1 MNYRDLVNRLE
12 AIESR
17 VDEADD
23 ARAQYDQFKADDA
36 KAGAIEQVKKYA
48 SIPLNQIPR
57 LANAIDPKTG
67 IIYYGDA
74 GGEGG
79 GSQPKKMPLKFMSQ
93 GDQKPMVDAI
103 KAAGLEVVPHEE
115 KTLFGGTA
123 QYAKVDAGKLA
134 SVMAGIQPVAA
145 DAGQGAKPQQPR
157 GGEFVKAN
165 LAKLAE
171 LVAKLEATKKPMES
185 TDYDIANQL
194 IESFGYETNE
204 DATTS
209 LGKAALGGAG
219 KTLAKAL
226 PGVGL
231 ALGAKDAYDRFQKG
245 DYTGA
250 GIAGLSGV
258 TSLIPGIGTAAT
270 LGLDA
275 ANLARDYKR
284 GEFDSPAT
292 AAAPAQAAKPVRAGD
307 PKVMALQKQLIAKG
321 AKIQADGIMGPATQA
336 AMKQFPL
343 SVAENIALLRDQLAM
358 LETKKDEEDIP
369 DEEVNEFIDSDNDEQ
384 ANEDE
389 QTNEAGEGSL
399 LKGAWN
405 AGKNFMGGLKGA
417 PTIGVAKT
425 AAEKEAEIAARI
437 AAGTKS
443 PKSISD
449 VKKIT
454 GLEKGANTAGKAVAK
469 NPVKTAL
476 GGAALGAGAGLAL
489 GGAGAAAKPE
499 RPTGGAG
506 GKPVAPAEPTGPAA
520 TGLTPEQ
527 QELIKQIQATM
538 GTLADV
544 EDPAVVA
551 GLQTAQSAISRFG
564 DNKPQSAMDNAT
576 AAAAQ
581 SAALA
586 APTPSNAT
594 ANTTGGPNMAQVNK
608 PGPTSGQAA
617 KPVVPGATDTKTTK
631 SGTTVSNW

>member
-17 VDEADD
+17 VDEATIANPYKDPAQAAIFNAMTD
-23 ARAQYDQFKADDA
+23 ADQEWLTRGGGVPDITDKYILMRAPNGGKPDPA
-36 KAGAIEQVKKYA
+36 KAAA
-48 SIPLNQIPR
+48 AATAAATTTP
-57 LANAIDPKTG
+57 
-67 IIYYGDA
+67 
-74 GGEGG
+74 
-79 GSQPKKMPLKFMSQ
+79 GS
-93 GDQKPMVDAI
+93 
-103 KAAGLEVVPHEE
+103 
-115 KTLFGGTA
+115 
-123 QYAKVDAGKLA
+123 
-134 SVMAGIQPVAA
+134 
-145 DAGQGAKPQQPR
+145 GQGAKPAEPR

-209 LGKAALGGAG
+209 IGKAALGGAG

-231 ALGAKDAYDRFQKG
+231 AIGAKDAYDRFQKG

-258 TSLIPGIGTAAT
+258 TSLIPGVGTAAT

-284 GEFDSPAT
+284 GEFDSPA
-292 AAAPAQAAKPVRAGD
+292 AQAAKPARTGD
-307 PKVMALQKQLIAKG
+307 PKVLALQKQLIAKG
-321 AKIQADGIMGPATQA
+321 AKIQADGVMGPATQA

-343 SVAENIALLRDQLAM
+343 SVAENIAMLRDQLAM
-358 LETKKDEEDIP
+358 LETMEEDQE
-369 DEEVNEFIDSDNDEQ
+369 EEVTEVVSDDSE
-384 ANEDE
+384 E
-389 QTNEAGEGSL
+389 QTDESAL
-399 LKGAWN
+399 GALAN
-405 AGKNFMGGLKGA
+405 IGKNFASGLKG
-417 PTIGVAKT
+417 G
-425 AAEKEAEIAARI
+425 
-437 AAGTKS
+437 GTVQQ
-443 PKSISD
+443 I
-449 VKKIT
+449 
-454 GLEKGANTAGKAVAK
+454 GKAGQFGKIATGGRTAQKVGSAIGK
-469 NPVKTAL
+469 NPVKAAAAGTA
-476 GGAALGAGAGLAL
+476 AGAGLGLAL
-489 GGAGAAAKPE
+489 GGSGAAAKPE

-506 GKPVAPAEPTGPAA
+506 GTPAKPVTPVTPAA

-544 EDPAVVA
+544 EDPAVVS

-581 SAALA
+581 AAAL
-586 APTPSNAT
+586 
-594 ANTTGGPNMAQVNK
+594 VK
-608 PGPTSGQAA
+608 PAE
-617 KPVVPGATDTKTTK
+617 
-631 SGTTVSNW
+631 

>member
-12 AIESR
+12 AIENR
-17 VDEADD
+17 VDEATISNPYKDPAQAAIFNAMSD
-23 ARAQYDQFKADDA
+23 ADQEWLTRGGGVPDITDKYILMRAPNKGQPDPA
-36 KAGAIEQVKKYA
+36 KA
-48 SIPLNQIPR
+48 
-57 LANAIDPKTG
+57 
-67 IIYYGDA
+67 
-74 GGEGG
+74 
-79 GSQPKKMPLKFMSQ
+79 
-93 GDQKPMVDAI
+93 
-103 KAAGLEVVPHEE
+103 AAA
-115 KTLFGGTA
+115 TQAT
-123 QYAKVDAGKLA
+123 
-134 SVMAGIQPVAA
+134 S
-145 DAGQGAKPQQPR
+145 GQGAKPVAPK
-157 GGEFVKAN
+157 GDDVVKAN

-209 LGKAALGGAG
+209 IGKAALGGAG
-219 KTLAKAL
+219 KAVAKAL

-284 GEFDSPAT
+284 GEFDDPAT
-292 AAAPAQAAKPVRAGD
+292 AQASAPTQAAKPARTGD

-321 AKIQADGIMGPATQA
+321 AKIQADGIMGPQTQA

-358 LETKKDEEDIP
+358 LETME
-369 DEEVNEFIDSDNDEQ
+369 DEEVTEVAGDDSE
-384 ANEDE
+384 EE

-506 GKPVAPAEPTGPAA
+506 GTPTKPTSPTAPAA

-544 EDPAVVA
+544 EDPAVVS
-551 GLQTAQSAISRFG
+551 GLQTAQAAISRFG

-586 APTPSNAT
+586 TPA
-594 ANTTGGPNMAQVNK
+594 
-608 PGPTSGQAA
+608 PTSGQAA
-617 KPVVPGATDTKTTK
+617 KPALTPQQQAQNILQPGMNK
-631 SGTTVSNW
+631 

>member
-17 VDEADD
+17 VDEAAIANPYKDPAQAAIFNAMSD
-23 ARAQYDQFKADDA
+23 ADQAWLTKGGGVPDITDKYILMRAPNGGKPDPA
-36 KAGAIEQVKKYA
+36 KAAA
-48 SIPLNQIPR
+48 AATAAATTTP
-57 LANAIDPKTG
+57 
-67 IIYYGDA
+67 
-74 GGEGG
+74 
-79 GSQPKKMPLKFMSQ
+79 GS
-93 GDQKPMVDAI
+93 
-103 KAAGLEVVPHEE
+103 
-115 KTLFGGTA
+115 
-123 QYAKVDAGKLA
+123 
-134 SVMAGIQPVAA
+134 
-145 DAGQGAKPQQPR
+145 GQGAKPAEPR

-204 DATTS
+204 NATAS
-209 LGKAALGGAG
+209 LGKAALGSAGGA
-219 KTLAKAL
+219 LAKAL

-258 TSLIPGIGTAAT
+258 TSLVPGLGTAAT
-270 LGLDA
+270 LGLSA

-284 GEFDSPAT
+284 GEFDNPAT
-292 AAAPAQAAKPVRAGD
+292 AQAAAPAQAAKPARTGD

-321 AKIQADGIMGPATQA
+321 AKIQADGVMGPATQA

-358 LETKKDEEDIP
+358 LETMEE
-369 DEEVNEFIDSDNDEQ
+369 EEVTEVVSDNDE
-384 ANEDE
+384 E
-389 QTNEAGEGSL
+389 QTDEGVLGALGKGISKFGQGISTGFN
-399 LKGAWN
+399 KGALS
-405 AGKNFMGGLKGA
+405 AG
-417 PTIGVAKT
+417 T
-425 AAEKEAEIAARI
+425 AARTGMANK
-437 AAGTKS
+437 AGNA
-443 PKSISD
+443 
-449 VKKIT
+449 V
-454 GLEKGANTAGKAVAK
+454 GRAGKAVTN
-469 NPVKTAL
+469 NPGK
-476 GGAALGAGAGLAL
+476 AALGATAAGAGLGLAL
-489 GGAGAAAKPE
+489 GGGAGAAAKPE
-499 RPTGGAG
+499 RPAGGAG
-506 GKPVAPAEPTGPAA
+506 GAPAKPAAPTAPTA

-538 GTLADV
+538 GSLADV
-544 EDPAVVA
+544 EDPTVVA

-586 APTPSNAT
+586 TPA
-594 ANTTGGPNMAQVNK
+594 
-608 PGPTSGQAA
+608 PTSGQAA
-617 KPVVPGATDTKTTK
+617 KPALTPQQQAQNILQPGMNK
-631 SGTTVSNW
+631 

>member
-17 VDEADD
+17 VDEAAIANPYKDPAQAAIFNAMSD
-23 ARAQYDQFKADDA
+23 ADQEWLTRGGGVPDITDKYILMRAPNKGQPDPA
-36 KAGAIEQVKKYA
+36 KAAA
-48 SIPLNQIPR
+48 ATAPATTTP
-57 LANAIDPKTG
+57 
-67 IIYYGDA
+67 
-74 GGEGG
+74 
-79 GSQPKKMPLKFMSQ
+79 GS
-93 GDQKPMVDAI
+93 
-103 KAAGLEVVPHEE
+103 
-115 KTLFGGTA
+115 
-123 QYAKVDAGKLA
+123 
-134 SVMAGIQPVAA
+134 
-145 DAGQGAKPQQPR
+145 GQGAKPAEPR

-204 DATTS
+204 NATAS
-209 LGKAALGGAG
+209 LGKAALGSAGGA
-219 KTLAKAL
+219 LAKAL

-258 TSLIPGIGTAAT
+258 TSLVPGLGTAAT
-270 LGLDA
+270 LGLSA

-284 GEFDSPAT
+284 GEFDDPAT
-292 AAAPAQAAKPVRAGD
+292 AQAAAPAQAAKPARTGD

-321 AKIQADGIMGPATQA
+321 AKIQADGVMGPATQA

-358 LETKKDEEDIP
+358 LETME
-369 DEEVNEFIDSDNDEQ
+369 DEEVTEVVSNDDE
-384 ANEDE
+384 E
-389 QTNEAGEGSL
+389 QTDEGILGALGKGISKFGQGMSTGFN
-399 LKGAWN
+399 KGALS
-405 AGKNFMGGLKGA
+405 AG
-417 PTIGVAKT
+417 T
-425 AAEKEAEIAARI
+425 AARTGMANK
-437 AAGTKS
+437 AGNA
-443 PKSISD
+443 
-449 VKKIT
+449 V
-454 GLEKGANTAGKAVAK
+454 GRAGKAVTN
-469 NPVKTAL
+469 NPGKAAL
-476 GGAALGAGAGLAL
+476 GATALGAGAGLAL
-489 GGAGAAAKPE
+489 GSAGAAAKPE
-499 RPTGGAG
+499 RPAGGAG
-506 GKPVAPAEPTGPAA
+506 GAPAKPVAPVAPAA

-538 GTLADV
+538 GSLADV
-544 EDPAVVA
+544 QDPTVVA

-586 APTPSNAT
+586 TP
-594 ANTTGGPNMAQVNK
+594 
-608 PGPTSGQAA
+608 A
-617 KPVVPGATDTKTTK
+617 K
-631 SGTTVSNW
+631 